1 MLMVE
6 PKFMQSNK
14 LVFAVIAAILLFPPW
29 PMIDRL
35 DPRRA
40 IPRNDILLLIVTKS
54 NVETL
59 PPMLP
64 AHLTLIVDPMC
75 MKSKRETRPAR
86 SLPYDGPAATLNPDP
101 RRTIDLTLKVL
112 PRLAKFMIEQ
122 LLLMRAIDLSDT
134 LLPSRSQSTTEQCP
148 PIFWT
153 SPVIETAAPSTYI
166 LPLQL
171 KLDPKRKKFLTL
183 QALDM

>member
-1 MLMVE
+1 
-6 PKFMQSNK
+6 
-14 LVFAVIAAILLFPPW
+14 
-29 PMIDRL
+29 
-35 DPRRA
+35 
-40 IPRNDILLLIVTKS
+40 
-54 NVETL
+54 
-59 PPMLP
+59 
-64 AHLTLIVDPMC
+64 
-75 MKSKRETRPAR
+75 
-86 SLPYDGPAATLNPDP
+86 
-101 RRTIDLTLKVL
+101 
-112 PRLAKFMIEQ
+112 MIEQ
-122 LLLMRAIDLSDT
+122 LLLMRAMLLNDT